1 MATLRPGS
9 GFFRPDSRPAR
20 DLSVLLAASTL
31 EGASR
36 ERPLRWLDLMAGCG
50 IRSLRWALEARGASH
65 QPVELWVNDADQERG
80 PLLAA
85 NLEPLHAC
93 DGVVLNQIHQPAERL
108 LREAYLEHRF
118 FDLIDIDPFGCPNVL
133 LQSTL
138 QAMRFGGVLLLA
150 STDGRSPTGHD
161 RFAAVRRFGAAA
173 RAHPSSWELALRLQL
188 AAVAREAWLLGRGLE
203 PLFSYSDGRTFRVAV
218 RMRQRIRSGEEQ
230 QLGFVARC
238 ERCGDQAV
246 QAMLDLQGWRPCAC
260 TDGCGRW
267 AVSGPLWIGPIQNV
281 SAINGLL
288 EISDRLDAGFNA
300 GVSAGLSD
308 GQDQT
313 LAPRSRRML
322 EGLLA
327 DPGQPAC
334 CWSTAELSRRFQLKG
349 PPAIEPLVAALRASG
364 YGACVSGVMAG
375 QVRTN
380 APLGILLRR
389 CAEFGGKDR

>member
-1 MATLRPGS
+1 MASVRTGA

-20 DLSVLLAASTL
+20 DLSVLVAASTL
-31 EGASR
+31 VGAPR
-36 ERPLRWLDLMAGCG
+36 DRPLRWLDLMAGCG
-50 IRSLRWALEARGASH
+50 IRSLRWGLEARGASD
-65 QPVELWVNDADQERG
+65 QPVDLWVNDADQERG

-93 DGVVLNQIHQPAERL
+93 DGVSLNLSHQPAERL

-118 FDLIDIDPFGCPNVL
+118 FDLIDLDPFGCPNVL

-138 QAMRFGGVLLLA
+138 QAMRFGGVLLVA

-161 RFAAVRRFGAAA
+161 RCAAVRRFGAAA

-188 AAVAREAWLLGRGLE
+188 AALAREAWLLGRGLE
-203 PLFSYSDGRTFRVAV
+203 PLFSFSDGRTFRVAV

-230 QLGFVARC
+230 QLGFLARC
-238 ERCGDQAV
+238 DRCGDQAV

-267 AVSGPLWIGPIQNV
+267 AVSGPLWIGPLQDG
-281 SAINGLL
+281 SQINGLL
-288 EISDRLDAGFNA
+288 EISDGLDAA
-300 GVSAGLSD
+300 LSKGLPE
-308 GQDQT
+308 GQDLT
-313 LAPRSRRML
+313 LAPRSRRL
-322 EGLLA
+322 LDGLIA

-334 CWSTAELSRRFQLKG
+334 CWSTAELSRRLQLKG
-349 PPAIEPLVAALRASG
+349 PPAIEPLVAALLASG
-364 YGACVSGVMAG
+364 HSASVSGVMAG

-389 CAEFGGKDR
+389 CSEFDGKDR

>member
-85 NLEPLHAC
+85 NLEPLQAC
-93 DGVVLNQIHQPAERL
+93 NGVVLNQIHQPAERL

-281 SAINGLL
+281 SAIKGLL

-300 GVSAGLSD
+300 GLTEGLSE

-349 PPAIEPLVAALRASG
+349 PPALEPLVAALRASG

>member
-203 PLFSYSDGRTFRVAV
+203 PLFSFSDGRTFRVAV

-300 GVSAGLSD
+300 GVSAGLSE
-308 GQDQT
+308 GRDQT

>member
-300 GVSAGLSD
+300 GVSAGLSE

>member
-300 GVSAGLSD
+300 GVSAGLSE
-308 GQDQT
+308 GRDQT

>member
-36 ERPLRWLDLMAGCG
+36 GRPLRWLDLMAGCG

-85 NLEPLHAC
+85 NLEPLQAC

-300 GVSAGLSD
+300 GVSAGLSE
-308 GQDQT
+308 GRDQT

>member
-1 MATLRPGS
+1 MASVRTGA

-20 DLSVLLAASTL
+20 DLSVLVAASTL
-31 EGASR
+31 VGAPR
-36 ERPLRWLDLMAGCG
+36 DRPLRWLDLMAGCG
-50 IRSLRWALEARGASH
+50 IRSLRWGLEARGASD
-65 QPVELWVNDADQERG
+65 QPVDLWVNDADQERG

-93 DGVVLNQIHQPAERL
+93 DGVSLNLSHQPAERL

-118 FDLIDIDPFGCPNVL
+118 FDLIDLDPFGCPNVL

-138 QAMRFGGVLLLA
+138 QAMRFGGVLLVA

-161 RFAAVRRFGAAA
+161 RCAAVRRFGAAA

-188 AAVAREAWLLGRGLE
+188 AALAREAWLLGRGLE
-203 PLFSYSDGRTFRVAV
+203 PLFSFSDGRTFRVAV

-230 QLGFVARC
+230 QLGFLARC
-238 ERCGDQAV
+238 DRCGDQAV

-267 AVSGPLWIGPIQNV
+267 AVSGPLWIGPLQDISQ
-281 SAINGLL
+281 INGLL
-288 EISDRLDAGFNA
+288 EISNGLDAA
-300 GVSAGLSD
+300 LSMGLRE
-308 GQDQT
+308 GQDLT
-313 LAPRSRRML
+313 LASRSRRML
-322 EGLLA
+322 EGLMA

-334 CWSTAELSRRFQLKG
+334 CWSTAELSRRLQLKG

-364 YGACVSGVMAG
+364 HSASVSGVMAG

-389 CAEFGGKDR
+389 CSEFDGKDR

>member
-31 EGASR
+31 EGATR
-36 ERPLRWLDLMAGCG
+36 GRPLRWLDLMAGCG

-85 NLEPLHAC
+85 NLEPLQAC

-267 AVSGPLWIGPIQNV
+267 AVSGPLWIGPLQNV

-300 GVSAGLSD
+300 GVSAGLSE
-308 GQDQT
+308 GRDQT

>member
-1 MATLRPGS
+1 MAAVRPGG

-31 EGASR
+31 EGASSD
-36 ERPLRWLDLMAGCG
+36 RPLRWLDLMAGCG
-50 IRSLRWALEARGASH
+50 IRSLRWGLEARGASD
-65 QPVELWVNDADQERG
+65 QPVELWVNDGDQERG
-80 PLLAA
+80 PLLSA
-85 NLEPLHAC
+85 NLEPLQSCA
-93 DGVVLNQIHQPAERL
+93 GLALNQSHQAAERL
-108 LREAYLEHRF
+108 LREAYLGHRF
-118 FDLIDIDPFGCPNVL
+118 FDLIDLDPFGCPNVL

-188 AAVAREAWLLGRGLE
+188 AALAREAWLLGRGLE
-203 PLFSYSDGRTFRVAV
+203 PLLCFSDGRTFRVAV

-230 QLGFVARC
+230 QLGFLARC
-238 ERCGDQAV
+238 DRCGDQAV

-267 AVSGPLWIGPIQNV
+267 AVSGPLWIGPLQDV
-281 SAINGLL
+281 SQIKGLL
-288 EISDRLDAGFNA
+288 EISDRLGAGSS
-300 GVSAGLSD
+300 VGLGE
-308 GQDQT
+308 GQDRT

-322 EGLLA
+322 EGLMA

-334 CWSTAELSRRFQLKG
+334 CWSTGELSRRLQLKG

-364 YGACVSGVMAG
+364 HSASVSGVMAG
-375 QVRTN
+375 QVRTS

>member
-1 MATLRPGS
+1 MASVQTGG

-20 DLSVLLAASTL
+20 DFSVLVAASTL
-31 EGASR
+31 VGASMD
-36 ERPLRWLDLMAGCG
+36 RPLRWLDLMAGCG
-50 IRSLRWALEARGASH
+50 IRSLRWGLEARGVSH

-80 PLLAA
+80 ALLAA
-85 NLEPLHAC
+85 NLEPFQTF
-93 DGVVLNQIHQPAERL
+93 DGVSLKLSEQPAERL

-118 FDLIDIDPFGCPNVL
+118 FDLIDLDPFGCPNAL

-138 QAMRFGGVLLLA
+138 QAMRFGGVLLVA

-173 RAHPSSWELALRLQL
+173 RAHPSSWELALRLQM
-188 AAVAREAWLLGRGLE
+188 AAIAREAWLLGRGLD
-203 PLFSYSDGRTFRVAV
+203 PLFSFSDGRTFRVAV

-230 QLGFVARC
+230 QLGFLARC
-238 ERCGDQAV
+238 DRCGDQAV

-267 AVSGPLWIGPIQNV
+267 AVSGPLWIGPLQNV
-281 SAINGLL
+281 SQINGLL
-288 EISDRLDAGFNA
+288 EISDGLDAA
-300 GVSAGLSD
+300 LSMGLCE
-308 GQDQT
+308 GQDLT

-322 EGLLA
+322 DGLMA

-334 CWSTAELSRRFQLKG
+334 CWSTAELSRRLQLKG

-364 YGACVSGVMAG
+364 HSASVSGLMAG

-389 CAEFGGKDR
+389 CTEFDGKDC